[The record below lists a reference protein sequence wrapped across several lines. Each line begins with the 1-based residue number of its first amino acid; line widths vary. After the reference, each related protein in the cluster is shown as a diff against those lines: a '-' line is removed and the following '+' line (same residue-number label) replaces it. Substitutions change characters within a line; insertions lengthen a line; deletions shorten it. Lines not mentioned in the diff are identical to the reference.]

1 LLVTLI
7 SVITKYGHVKRMEED
22 RLTKGALEM
31 KIIVKDLW
39 LNHERGRKFKLSSIW
54 DQQVRNG

>member
-7 SVITKYGHVKRMEED
+7 SVITKYGHVKRMEEN
-22 RLTKGALEM
+22 RLTKGDLEM

-54 DQQVRNG
+54 DQ